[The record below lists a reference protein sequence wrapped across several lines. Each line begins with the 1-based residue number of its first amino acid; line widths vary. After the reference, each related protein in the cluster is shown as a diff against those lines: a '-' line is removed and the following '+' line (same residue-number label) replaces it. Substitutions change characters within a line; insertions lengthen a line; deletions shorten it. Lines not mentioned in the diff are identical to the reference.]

1 MGAVHLWMV
10 GRILKDI
17 IIAHQ
22 SYTHTVEPELTPEET
37 TE

>member
-1 MGAVHLWMV
+1 MV

-22 SYTHTVEPELTPEET
+22 SYTHTVEPEPEP
-37 TE
+37 TEEEPTEE